1 MPGTRKAGCGSVDK
15 ENRGILGN
23 ILGAFLIKGGAL
35 VIQVLLLPAYMDFF
49 SGEQTLGLWYTLLA
63 ITGWLTLFD
72 LGLGHSLRNRLP
84 PVLEAGDRR
93 GVRNYLSTTYLTATA
108 LVGFLLVFGLFLAE
122 TLPWNRIFGID
133 TETVPSGV
141 LVRSVKTL
149 LVGLLVSLVLRIITS
164 VLYAMHHSWAV
175 SALTL
180 VSNGILLLG
189 VWLLPRRT
197 DGENLLALC
206 RVNAVAVNLP
216 SLVCM
221 VILFSKPLRDCIPA
235 PKYFR
240 RDLVPGI
247 LGEGL
252 ALLWLNLVF
261 LAVSSANELLI
272 TVLSG
277 AEYVVEYQVY
287 HKLFSTAAM
296 AVSLALTPIW
306 SAVTRAGSR
315 GDYLW
320 IRRVYRLFLG
330 GTGLCFLGELLFL
343 PLLGFA
349 VRLWLG
355 ENAIPTRP
363 DYGVLFAVLSTLFVL
378 HNVNTSISNGLSWFR
393 LQGIWM
399 TFAMIVFFP
408 LAVLLTRWT
417 GSWIGI
423 VLANI
428 LALLPY
434 EILAPI
440 INLRRLKNLPN
451 S

>member
-1 MPGTRKAGCGSVDK
+1 MDK

-35 VIQVLLLPAYMDFF
+35 VIQVLLLPAYMGFF
-49 SGEQTLGLWYTLLA
+49 KGEQVLGLWYTLLA
-63 ITGWLTLFD
+63 VTGWLTLFD

-84 PVLEAGDRR
+84 PVLETGDRKK
-93 GVRNYLSTTYLTATA
+93 VRSYLSTTYLTAFV
-108 LVGFLLVFGLFLAE
+108 LVGILLVFGLFLAE
-122 TLPWNRIFGID
+122 KMPWNSVFGIE
-133 TETVPSGV
+133 TETVPAGV

-164 VLYAMHHSWAV
+164 VLYAMQHSWAV
-175 SALTL
+175 GALSL
-180 VSNGILLLG
+180 ASNGILLLG
-189 VWLLPRRT
+189 VWLLPRGT

-216 SLVCM
+216 SLICTLV
-221 VILFSKPLRDCIPA
+221 LFGKAFRDCIPT

-240 RDLVPGI
+240 KSLVPGI

-252 ALLWLNLVF
+252 VLLWLNLVF
-261 LAVSSANELLI
+261 LAVSAANELLI

-277 AEYVVEYQVY
+277 AEFVVEYQVY

-315 GDYLW
+315 GDYPW

-343 PLLGFA
+343 PLLGF
-349 VRLWLG
+349 VVKLWLG
-355 ENAIPTRP
+355 ENAIPVRL
-363 DYGVLFAVLSTLFVL
+363 DYGLLFAVLSTLFVL

-399 TFAMIVFFP
+399 TFAAVVFFP

-417 GSWIGI
+417 GSWIGT

-440 INLRRLKNLPN
+440 VNLRKLK
-451 S
+451 SCEIK

>member
-1 MPGTRKAGCGSVDK
+1 MDK

-23 ILGAFLIKGGAL
+23 ILGAFAIKGGAL
-35 VIQVLLLPAYMDFF
+35 VIQVLLLPAYMGFF
-49 SGEQTLGLWYTLLA
+49 RHEQVLGLWYTLVA
-63 ITGWLTLFD
+63 VTGWLTLFD

-84 PVLEAGDRR
+84 PLLEAGDRP
-93 GVRNYLSTTYLTATA
+93 GIRNCLSTTYLTALA
-108 LVGFLLVFGLFLAE
+108 LVGLLTVLGLALTE
-122 TLPWNRIFGID
+122 GLPWNRIFGIG
-133 TETVPSGV
+133 TETVPAGV
-141 LVRSVKTL
+141 LARSARTL
-149 LVGLLVSLVLRIITS
+149 LAGILVSLVLRIIS
-164 VLYAMHHSWAV
+164 PVLYAMQHSWAV

-180 VSNGILLLG
+180 ASNGILLLG

-206 RVNAVAVNLP
+206 RVNALAVNLP
-216 SLVCM
+216 SLVCTL
-221 VILFSKPLRDCIPA
+221 ILFGSRFRDCIPT
-235 PKYFR
+235 PKCFR
-240 RDLVPGI
+240 RRLVPGL

-272 TVLSG
+272 TLLSG

-296 AVSLALTPIW
+296 AISLALTPIW

-315 GDYLW
+315 GDYPW

-343 PLLGFA
+343 PFLGVA
-349 VRLWLG
+349 VKLWLG
-355 ENAIPTRP
+355 EGAIPVRL
-363 DYGVLFAVLSTLFVL
+363 DYGVLFAVLSSLFVL

-399 TFAMIVFFP
+399 TVAAVVFVP

-434 EILAPI
+434 EFLAPI
-440 INLRRLKNLPN
+440 VNLRRLNQ
-451 S
+451 

>member
-1 MPGTRKAGCGSVDK
+1 MNR
-15 ENRGILGN
+15 ENRGILAN

-35 VIQVLLLPAYMDFF
+35 VIQVLLLPAYMGFF
-49 SGEQTLGLWYTLLA
+49 SGERVLGLWYTLLA
-63 ITGWLTLFD
+63 VTSWLPLFD

-84 PVLEAGDRR
+84 PVLEAGDRKQ
-93 GVRNYLSTTYLTATA
+93 VRCFLTTTYQTALV
-108 LVGFLLVFGLFLAE
+108 LVGFLLVFGLFFAE
-122 TLPWNRIFGID
+122 KLPWNRIFGIE
-133 TETVPSGV
+133 TETVPPGI
-141 LVRSVKTL
+141 LMRAVKTL
-149 LVGLLVSLVLRIITS
+149 LLGILVSLVLRIITS
-164 VLYAMHHSWAV
+164 VLYAMQHSWAV
-175 SALTL
+175 GALSL
-180 VSNGILLLG
+180 ASNGLLLLG
-189 VWLLPRRT
+189 VWLLPRGT
-197 DGENLLALC
+197 DGENLLNLC
-206 RVNAVAVNLP
+206 RVNALAVNLP
-216 SLVCM
+216 SLVCTG
-221 VILFSKPLRDCIPA
+221 ILFAGKFRDCVPA
-235 PKYFR
+235 PGYFR
-240 RDLVPGI
+240 KALVPGI

-277 AEYVVEYQVY
+277 AEFVVEYQVY
-287 HKLFSTAAM
+287 HKLFGTAAM

-315 GDYLW
+315 GDYAW

-343 PLLGFA
+343 PLLEFA

-355 ENAIPTRP
+355 ENAIPVRL
-363 DYGVLFAVLSTLFVL
+363 DHGVLFAVLSTLFVL

-399 TFAMIVFFP
+399 TVGAVAFFP
-408 LAVLLTRWT
+408 LAIFLTRWT
-417 GSWIGI
+417 GSWIGT

-428 LALLPY
+428 LVLLPY

-440 INLRRLKNLPN
+440 VNLKKLKNREN

>member
-1 MPGTRKAGCGSVDK
+1 MNK
-15 ENRGILGN
+15 ENRGILAN
-23 ILGAFLIKGGAL
+23 ILGAFCIKGGAL
-35 VIQVLLLPAYMDFF
+35 VIQVLLIPAYMGFF
-49 SGEQTLGLWYTLLA
+49 EQERVLGLWYTLLA
-63 ITGWLTLFD
+63 VTGWLTLFD

-84 PVLEAGDRR
+84 PLLESGDRKQ
-93 GVRNYLSTTYLTATA
+93 VRCYLSTTYQTALA
-108 LVGFLLVFGLFLAE
+108 LVGILLVLGMFLAE
-122 TLPWNRIFGID
+122 NLPWNRVFGIE
-133 TETVPSGV
+133 TETVPAGV

-149 LVGLLVSLVLRIITS
+149 LVGFLISLVLRIVTS
-164 VLYAMHHSWAV
+164 VLYAMQHSWAV
-175 SALTL
+175 GALSL
-180 VSNGILLLG
+180 ASNGILLLG
-189 VWLLPRRT
+189 VWLLPRGT
-197 DGENLLALC
+197 DGENLLNLC

-216 SLVCM
+216 SLVCTG
-221 VILFSKPLRDCIPA
+221 ILFAKAFRDCVPT
-235 PKYFR
+235 PRYVR
-240 RDLVPGI
+240 RSLVPGI
-247 LGEGL
+247 LGEGM

-272 TVLSG
+272 TMLSG
-277 AEYVVEYQVY
+277 AAFVVEYQVY

-315 GDYLW
+315 GDYPW

-355 ENAIPTRP
+355 ENAIPVRL
-363 DYGVLFAVLSTLFVL
+363 DYGLLFAVLSTLFVL

-399 TFAMIVFFP
+399 TFAAVVFFP
-408 LAVLLTRWT
+408 LAVVLTRWT

-434 EILAPI
+434 EILAPT
-440 INLRRLKNLPN
+440 INLRKLKNCGEK
-451 S
+451 